1 MTNNN
6 PIQNKKAF
14 FDYEILEKFE
24 AGIVLSGPEVKSVRE
39 GRVNLKGGYV
49 AILSDGPYLFEVNI
63 SEYKYN
69 SDKSLYIPNSK
80 RKLLLNKKEIIALDK
95 AEKTSGLTIV
105 PLRLYFNR
113 GLIKCEI
120 AIAKGK
126 KNYDK
131 RAALKTKSQ
140 TLDVRRALR
149 NF

>member
-1 MTNNN
+1 MNQNN

-24 AGIVLSGPEVKSVRE
+24 AGIVLSGSEVKSVRE
-39 GRVNLKGGYV
+39 GKANLKGGYV
-49 AILSDGPYLFEVNI
+49 ATLSDGPYLFEVTI
-63 SEYKYN
+63 SEYKN
-69 SDKSLYIPNSK
+69 RSDKTVYIPNEK
-80 RKLLLNKKEIIALDK
+80 RKLLLNRKEIESLEK

-105 PLRLYFNR
+105 PLKLYFTR
-113 GLIKCEI
+113 GLLKCEI

-131 RAALKTKSQ
+131 RDALKKKTQ
-140 TLDVRRALR
+140 TIEVNRALR